1 MKKCGFILCALAMA
15 SFHNGLLAQGTAFT
29 YQGQLKSGGS
39 PANGNY
45 DFTFALFNTNHTSGG
60 QVGGTLTNLDVGV
73 TNGLFLTALDF
84 GDVFTGSATWLAIGV
99 RSNGGSSFTALNP
112 LQEITPTPYAMYAPN
127 AGSAASA
134 HSVAATNITGAL
146 ALAQLPGAVVT
157 SNDSGNVTLKGAFTG
172 DGSGLTGVN
181 ATALGGLSSAVFWKT
196 NGNAGANPT
205 NGAFLGTT
213 DNNPLE
219 LHVNGIRGWRIEPTP
234 NDANHSNFVSV
245 VGGSP
250 VNFVSSN
257 VFGATIGGGG
267 AADYFGNAF
276 TNSVTANFGTVGGGA
291 GNAAAGV
298 EATVGGGGGNNAG
311 GPGSTVAGGSGN
323 YAGGQSAATV
333 GGGSGNIADGV
344 HGSTVA
350 GGQNNSVSGG
360 YDGTV
365 GGGYSN
371 TVSAGYATIPGGYQ
385 NVASGGNSFAAG
397 NQAQATNQ
405 GAFVWAD
412 SQNAPFASTNND
424 SFNVRAQGG
433 INFVTGS
440 GSVSFNGQA
449 VATVTPPGMA
459 LIPAGTFTMGDSLDG
474 ESDAIPTV
482 SVTVSGF
489 YMDVNLV
496 SLAQWLSVYYWATSH
511 GYTFDDAGA
520 GNAPNQPVYNV
531 NWYDVVKWCN
541 ARSEQAGQTPVY
553 YTTGAQTTVYRTG
566 DIDLTNGCVN
576 WAAAGYRL
584 PTEAEW
590 EKAARGRLSGQR
602 FPWGNT
608 INESL
613 ANYYGCISGCGF
625 SYDLGPNGY
634 NAFNPFGGTTPVG
647 YFAPNGYGL
656 YDMSGNLFV
665 WCWDWYGTPYAGGTN
680 PQGPASGSSRVLRG
694 GDWGNDGFS
703 ANGCRSAFRSWY
715 EPTGEISYFGFRSVL
730 PSGQ

>member
-1 MKKCGFILCALAMA
+1 
-15 SFHNGLLAQGTAFT
+15 
-29 YQGQLKSGGS
+29 
-39 PANGNY
+39 
-45 DFTFALFNTNHTSGG
+45 
-60 QVGGTLTNLDVGV
+60 
-73 TNGLFLTALDF
+73 
-84 GDVFTGSATWLAIGV
+84 
-99 RSNGGSSFTALNP
+99 
-112 LQEITPTPYAMYAPN
+112 
-127 AGSAASA
+127 
-134 HSVAATNITGAL
+134 VAATNITGAL

-172 DGSGLTGVN
+172 DGAGLTGVN
-181 ATALGGLSSAVFWKT
+181 AALGGFGSAAFWNT
-196 NGNAGANPT
+196 NGNTGANPT

-219 LHVNGIRGWRIEPTP
+219 LHVNGTRGWRIEPTP
-234 NDANHSNFVSV
+234 NDANHSNFVNV

-250 VNFVSSN
+250 VNFVSRN

-267 AADYFGNAF
+267 AANYFGTAD

-385 NVASGGNSFAAG
+385 NVASGGTSFAAG
-397 NQAQATNQ
+397 NQAQATND

-433 INFVTGS
+433 VNFVTSGAGINVDGQPITAATAATLGS
-440 GSVSFNGQA
+440 
-449 VATVTPPGMA
+449 PPGMA
-459 LIPAGTFTMGDSLDG
+459 LVPAGTFTMGDSLDG

-496 SLAQWLSVYYWATSH
+496 SLAQWDSVYYWATSH
-511 GYTFDDAGA
+511 GYAFDDAGA
-520 GNAPNQPVYNV
+520 GNAPNQPVYDV

-541 ARSEQAGQTPVY
+541 ARSEQAGRTPVF
-553 YTTGAQTTVYRTG
+553 YTDGTQATVYRTG

-584 PTEAEW
+584 ATEAEW
-590 EKAARGRLSGQR
+590 EKAARGGLSGQR

-608 INESL
+608 INENL

-634 NAFNPFGGTTPVG
+634 NAFNPSRGTTPAG

-656 YDMSGNLFV
+656 YDMAGNLFV

-680 PQGPASGSSRVLRG
+680 PQGPASGSARVLRG
-694 GDWGNDGFS
+694 GDWFYFADY
-703 ANGCRSAFRSWY
+703 CRSADRDNGG
-715 EPTGEISYFGFRSVL
+715 PTEEDSNVGFRSVL